1 MPDFSL
7 GSKAGFHSSEGDD
20 GAHLEVQVVV
30 VGGGED
36 AEQRRRCWKQIG
48 VAGSGN
54 LTNTS
59 RARRKIDSSSALF
72 FRHFV
77 EQVVGVLLGMVRWL
91 QLGDCNA
98 VGSKPRWPLADV
110 QASVKRAE
118 RWQ

>member
-1 MPDFSL
+1 VVAAVQFNQIKSATSWARPDFPL

-36 AEQRRRCWKQIG
+36 AEQRRRCWKQIS

-54 LTNTS
+54 LTKTS

-72 FRHFV
+72 FLGVAKVAWEISVAQRHTSNNS
-77 EQVVGVLLGMVRWL
+77 G
-91 QLGDCNA
+91 
-98 VGSKPRWPLADV
+98 
-110 QASVKRAE
+110 
-118 RWQ
+118 